1 MTSTILAESRRGDKV
16 VLIERAGGEA
26 SRDYRVSVFL
36 RFSSLAKA
44 QAAFLA
50 ELPPS
55 AAEHYKAEIAEQD
68 NLARDRYT
76 TLK

>member
-1 MTSTILAESRRGDKV
+1 MTTTILAESRRGKKV
-16 VLIERAGGEA
+16 VLIERGHGEYGIE
-26 SRDYRVSVFL
+26 YRVSVFL

-50 ELPPS
+50 EVPPS

-68 NLARDRYT
+68 KLARDRFT